1 MSFSEGIKV
10 ISEPINKLMVPVA
23 TSAGETLQDV
33 WDLVFGGF
41 GTYVDKKRLTRLKAL
56 EEFKAS
62 LEEKI
67 YAIPENQLQEP
78 ALSIV
83 GPALEAS
90 KYYFE
95 DKTIREMFANL
106 IASSMNCEKSNTT
119 HPCFTGIIQ
128 QMTALDAKNLALSSY
143 GNSEKPIA
151 EYRIKNS
158 KGFIT
163 VQTNVFIENSA
174 SQNLEQQSI
183 SFSSL
188 SRLGLLSISY
198 ETYLT
203 DTDVYKKFEQTP
215 QYLELVRRYSGSK
228 EMTPDIARGLS
239 SLTPLG
245 EAFTKVCFSE
255 I

>member
-1 MSFSEGIKV
+1 
-10 ISEPINKLMVPVA
+10 
-23 TSAGETLQDV
+23 
-33 WDLVFGGF
+33 
-41 GTYVDKKRLTRLKAL
+41 
-56 EEFKAS
+56 
-62 LEEKI
+62 
-67 YAIPENQLQEP
+67 
-78 ALSIV
+78 
-83 GPALEAS
+83 
-90 KYYFE
+90 
-95 DKTIREMFANL
+95 
-106 IASSMNCEKSNTT
+106 
-119 HPCFTGIIQ
+119 
-128 QMTALDAKNLALSSY
+128 MTALDAKNLALFSY